1 MKSKEREVLELE
13 SELLRLAAL
22 VRERRKQLAR
32 LKNCPNPSCP
42 CRAVWRDHVEK
53 KLSIQVRKVRKQV
66 RQAPPRPGQAVSS
79 NGKPKRRKLAAMGRM
94 KASARGAR

>member
-13 SELLRLAAL
+13 SELLRLASL

-32 LKNCPNPSCP
+32 LKDCPNPSCP

-53 KLSIQVRKVRKQV
+53 KLSSQVLKVRQQVRET
-66 RQAPPRPGQAVSS
+66 PPPPGRTSSSKSRPRDGRRRVVS
-79 NGKPKRRKLAAMGRM
+79 
-94 KASARGAR
+94 

>member
-66 RQAPPRPGQAVSS
+66 REAPPQPARAASS
-79 NGKPKRRKLAAMGRM
+79 NGKPKRRQLASMGRM
-94 KASARGAR
+94 KTNDRGGW